1 MLIKEANREK
11 IEAII
16 KAAEGRA
23 TARTISFWGM
33 IGFLEILE
41 ESLGICKKD
50 MVGITADIDINAQDF
65 PNAYKYTP
73 TSTHFTVVRK
83 ASGWDLV
90 SVSRDTTRRRGHRF
104 HVTLTDEAKEA
115 IIKTKMAF

>member
-1 MLIKEANREK
+1 MLVKDSNRTK

-23 TARTISFWGM
+23 TARTIDFPD
-33 IGFLEILE
+33 IERCLAELEK
-41 ESLGICKKD
+41 SLGICKKA
-50 MVGITADIDINAQDF
+50 MIGITANVDPKAQDF

-73 TSTHFTVVRK
+73 ESTHFTVVRK

-90 SVSRDTTRRRGHRF
+90 SVDRDVTRRYNHRF

>member
-1 MLIKEANREK
+1 MLIKEANKEK

-16 KAAEGRA
+16 KATEGRA
-23 TARTISFWGM
+23 TARTVTFRGM
-33 IGFLEILE
+33 IKSLEILE

-50 MVGITADIDINAQDF
+50 MVGITANIDTNAQDF

-73 TSTHFTVVRK
+73 MSTHFTVIRK

-90 SVSRDTTRRRGHRF
+90 SVSRDTTRRRKHRF
-104 HVTLTDEAKEA
+104 HVTLTDEAKKA
-115 IIKTKMAF
+115 IIETKTAF